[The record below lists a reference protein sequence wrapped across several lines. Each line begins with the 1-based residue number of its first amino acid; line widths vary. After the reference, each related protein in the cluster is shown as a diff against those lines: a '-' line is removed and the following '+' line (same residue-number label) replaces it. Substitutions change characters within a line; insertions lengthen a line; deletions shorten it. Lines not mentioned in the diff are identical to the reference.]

1 MALTLLK
8 NTAGADL
15 GAASPVAVPLG
26 EPVAQTR
33 AYAVERTDQVET
45 GIWECTPGRWRRQIV
60 EQEFC
65 HFLQGRCTFT
75 PDGGETIR
83 IEAGD
88 ALLVLGDEEQGL
100 AILKADEFM
109 DRVSMLRS
117 MVDR

>member
-15 GAASPVAVPLG
+15 GAASPGAGPLG

-33 AYAVERTDQVET
+33 AYAVERTGQVET
-45 GIWECTPGRWRRQIV
+45 GIWGCTPGRWRRQIV

-88 ALLVLGDEEQGL
+88 ALLLPENSLGVWEVQETVRKSYV
-100 AILKADEFM
+100 IIH
-109 DRVSMLRS
+109 R
-117 MVDR
+117 

>member
-45 GIWECTPGRWRRQIV
+45 GIWECTPGRFRRQV
-60 EQEFC
+60 EQAEYSYIVSGE
-65 HFLQGRCTFT
+65 GRFT
-75 PDGGETIR
+75 PDEGQAVEFR
-83 IEAGD
+83 AGD
-88 ALLVLGDEEQGL
+88 ALYFAAATQGTWDIRQTVRKTYL
-100 AILKADEFM
+100 IFD
-109 DRVSMLRS
+109 
-117 MVDR
+117 

>member
-45 GIWECTPGRWRRQIV
+45 GIWECTPGRFRRQV
-60 EQEFC
+60 EQAEYSYIVSGD
-65 HFLQGRCTFT
+65 GRFT
-75 PDGGETIR
+75 PDEGQAVEFR
-83 IEAGD
+83 AGD
-88 ALLVLGDEEQGL
+88 ALYFAAATQGTWDIRQTVRKTYL
-100 AILKADEFM
+100 IFD
-109 DRVSMLRS
+109 
-117 MVDR
+117 

>member
-15 GAASPVAVPLG
+15 GAASPVEVPLG

-33 AYAVERTDQVET
+33 AYAVERTDLVET

-88 ALLVLGDEEQGL
+88 ALLLPENSLGVWDVQETVRKSYV
-100 AILKADEFM
+100 IIH
-109 DRVSMLRS
+109 R
-117 MVDR
+117 

>member
-45 GIWECTPGRWRRQIV
+45 GIWECTPGRFRRQVEHAEYSYIV
-60 EQEFC
+60 SGE
-65 HFLQGRCTFT
+65 GRFT
-75 PDGGETIR
+75 PDEGQAVEFR
-83 IEAGD
+83 AGD
-88 ALLVLGDEEQGL
+88 ALYFAAATQGTWDIRQTVRKTYL
-100 AILKADEFM
+100 IFD
-109 DRVSMLRS
+109 
-117 MVDR
+117 